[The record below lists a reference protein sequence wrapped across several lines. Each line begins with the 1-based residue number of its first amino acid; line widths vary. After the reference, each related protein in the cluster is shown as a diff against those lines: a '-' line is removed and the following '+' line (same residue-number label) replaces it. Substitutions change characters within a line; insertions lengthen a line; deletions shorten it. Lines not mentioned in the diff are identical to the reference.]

1 MDGNGVVML
10 GKVVSCERKGEG
22 DDKGGKKKPRKK
34 VAAPYPLYPNVK
46 AMDPRSCRCRRTA
59 ALIAHLAWC
68 TLVPAIADHCAT
80 DAALA
85 STGAALLQRR
95 VALEVP
101 LVQEFTAEMYEAPG
115 PGEYQIRRCDD
126 LSALRNESMLPLQLM
141 RRQQLQAT
149 AQEQL
154 RVAEEHLVRHDL
166 NASLLLKLRQLE
178 ERRWS
183 QERVPLSLFNPS
195 MVPLPESWRQSPEE
209 RWLASFRHMELS
221 EIYDHERFC
230 IPMAIS
236 NVMVLAVLDAQF
248 RATRPPSLLTQQE
261 RRGLGRWCS
270 PGDVQPEQLQC
281 QEAPGGL
288 VYLGPE
294 DPRLFRMPGGDVMM
308 LYTSRRPSKTLTC
321 RPAGRMYIAEVME
334 DLSLHGH
341 EAIPFASERLGHP
354 PAIAGKALGHWE
366 KNWGPF
372 LYTDE
377 SGKEQ
382 VLVEESMD
390 PHIVL
395 SLDEDFLAGEVV
407 YNSTSLVVEE
417 WIRKKFGSN
426 KTRLHGGVAPVLFTE
441 ALPGVE
447 LQPPFY
453 ISILHT
459 RHLPSGGTVRRHG
472 DWDLSVYENY
482 LFAFEAKPPFAIVKV
497 GQKLLPLVPGR
508 SVFYCLVAFPTQM
521 LRVTSGGESGADS
534 DELMILYGAGDATSR
549 TLRLPLQR
557 LHEFLE

>member
-1 MDGNGVVML
+1 MVHPSSG
-10 GKVVSCERKGEG
+10 
-22 DDKGGKKKPRKK
+22 PRRSLHRHFRRDWQR
-34 VAAPYPLYPNVK
+34 AA
-46 AMDPRSCRCRRTA
+46 A
-59 ALIAHLAWC
+59 AS
-68 TLVPAIADHCAT
+68 V
-80 DAALA
+80 ALA
-85 STGAALLQRR
+85 EA
-95 VALEVP
+95 P
-101 LVQEFTAEMYEAPG
+101 LVQEFTAEMYQAPG
-115 PGEYQIRRCDD
+115 PGEYQIHRCDD
-126 LSALRNESMLPLQLM
+126 LSALRNDSMLPLQLT
-141 RRQQLQAT
+141 RRQQLQET
-149 AQEQL
+149 AEEQL
-154 RVAEEHLVRHDL
+154 RVAEEHLARHDL
-166 NASLLLKLRQLE
+166 NASLLLRLRQLE

-183 QERVPLSLFNPS
+183 QERVALSLFNPS
-195 MVPLPESWRQSPEE
+195 MVPLPEEWRQSPEE

-221 EIYDHERFC
+221 EIYDRQFFC

-248 RATRPPSLLTQQE
+248 RATRAPSLLTVQ
-261 RRGLGRWCS
+261 
-270 PGDVQPEQLQC
+270 DVQPEQLQC
-281 QEAPGGL
+281 QDLPGGL

-308 LYTSRRPSKTLTC
+308 LYTSRRPSKTLEC
-321 RPAGRMYIAEVME
+321 RPAGRMYIAQVME

-341 EAIPFASERLGHP
+341 QVIPFASERLGHP
-354 PAIAGKALGHWE
+354 PAIAGKALGRWE

-372 LYTDE
+372 LYGDE
-377 SGKEQ
+377 SGEGKEQ
-382 VLVEESMD
+382 LLVEESMD

-395 SLDEDFLAGEVV
+395 SLDDDFLAGEVV
-407 YNSTSLVVEE
+407 YNSTSPVVEE
-417 WIRKKFGSN
+417 WIRKKFGRN

-447 LQPPFY
+447 LPPPFY

-521 LRVTSGGESGADS
+521 LRLG

-557 LHEFLE
+557 LQEFLE

>member
-1 MDGNGVVML
+1 MEVRCG
-10 GKVVSCERKGEG
+10 
-22 DDKGGKKKPRKK
+22 
-34 VAAPYPLYPNVK
+34 
-46 AMDPRSCRCRRTA
+46 CRYFPA
-59 ALIAHLAWC
+59 ALIAFLTWC
-68 TLVPAIADHCAT
+68 TLVPTIADCTADCA
-80 DAALA
+80 A
-85 STGAALLQRR
+85 GRVLLQRR
-95 VALEVP
+95 VALVEAP
-101 LVQEFTAEMYEAPG
+101 LVQEFTTEMYQAPG
-115 PGEYQIRRCDD
+115 PEDYEIRRCDD
-126 LSALRNESMLPLQLM
+126 LSALRNESMLPLQLL
-141 RRQQLQAT
+141 RRQQLQET

-154 RVAEEHLVRHDL
+154 RVAEERLARQDL
-166 NASLLLKLRQLE
+166 NASLLLKLRELE
-178 ERRWS
+178 EQRWS

-221 EIYDHERFC
+221 QIYDREFFC

-248 RATRPPSLLTQQE
+248 RAVRAALLTQQ
-261 RRGLGRWCS
+261 
-270 PGDVQPEQLQC
+270 DVQLERLQC
-281 QEAPGGL
+281 QELPGGL

-294 DPRLFRMPGGDVMM
+294 DPRLFCMPGGDVMM
-308 LYTSRRPSKTLTC
+308 LYTSRRPSKTLEC
-321 RPAGRMYIAEVME
+321 RPAGRMYSAQVME
-334 DLSLHGH
+334 DLSLQGH
-341 EAIPFASERLGHP
+341 QAIPFASERHGQP
-354 PAIAGKALGHWE
+354 PAIAGKALGGWE

-377 SGKEQ
+377 EGQEQ
-382 VLVEESMD
+382 LLVEESMD

-395 SLDEDFLAGEVV
+395 SLGEDFLAGEVV
-407 YNSTSLVVEE
+407 YNSTSPVLEQ
-417 WIRKKFGSN
+417 WIRKKFGR
-426 KTRLHGGVAPVLFTE
+426 KTRLHGGVAPLLFTE
-441 ALPGVE
+441 SLPGVE

-497 GQKLLPLVPGR
+497 GQKLLPLLPGR

-521 LRVTSGGESGADS
+521 LRVSGDGDSDDS